1 MRTNVTRQR
10 VKTLASILAVSAFSL
25 NIWAQ
30 QRNVRL
36 EVKDMQVEQALLKLR
51 KESGY
56 KFLFNHEEVK
66 HAGKKTVSFP
76 GNPLTEVLDALL
88 AGTNLTYRIEKD
100 VVVIMPKQTQEKRKE
115 KIRIQGTVVD
125 RGGTPF
131 PGASIVDPS
140 SKRGTVTDLDGH
152 FTLDVDDRGTRTEVR
167 ISMIGMETQSVRPDG
182 RRTLHVVLEESATML
197 NDVVVTG
204 YQTISKE
211 RSAGS
216 YSIVD
221 GTDISDKA
229 GLTGNIVESMEGLTT
244 GLSIN
249 YGEGQERLTIRGI
262 TSINSTRTPLYVV
275 DGIPIEADVF
285 ESMVN
290 SNDIKSVTFLK
301 DATAASIWGAQAA
314 NGVIVVTTKQG
325 ENTGKKVRISYNGS
339 YTYRGIPDSDY
350 MDYMDTG
357 EFLQAARETFD
368 PDYYTWNVVTTTAN
382 GISGVIPIV
391 YPHEQILY
399 GQLNGTMTE
408 AEATQAWQRL
418 AALNNRQQIEDLFY
432 TPEFLTN
439 HSLSFSGGSDIYH
452 FYGSFAYDHQ
462 TTYTKDKDN
471 TYKLNIRQDFTPVSW
486 LKIDLGVNLAL
497 NDTRYSMLPS
507 QTNLESIF
515 PYQMFRDSDGNALS
529 HADLLYYEPSR
540 LTYEAQSGRSL
551 DYVPLTDNED
561 GFHKSN
567 GYDARLNLGIH
578 IDLFKGLSYD
588 GRFQYQR
595 GTNKEETFYD
605 QNSYRVRE
613 ELVSYATYDEENGA
627 PVFYLPV
634 SGGYFTQNH
643 TNTTNWT
650 VRNQL
655 MYDRTFDKIESQF
668 TALVGFEVRSD
679 KTNVSNAY
687 LRGYNP
693 QTMTYTQYDEL
704 FLSST
709 GVSNPIIPAVASPVT
724 LSARTNSF
732 SEVEKRFVSAYAN
745 AAYTYKQ
752 KYSLNASIRV
762 DQSNLFGSDPSVQ
775 FKPIWSVGGAWSMGE
790 ENFMQ
795 AATWLDRLNL
805 RFSYGLSGNSPDP
818 GLGGPYDILYPVNN
832 SSFASLGQGYVVIT
846 PANDK
851 LIWEKTRTINA
862 GIDFDLFGNRL
873 SGSIDAYFKN
883 TTDLLGDVAMH
894 PSSGWSTA
902 LANFGSMRNRGVE
915 ITLNSLNLKIRDFTW
930 RTNFTLTY
938 NKNKV
943 TELYIDDANTPSDR
957 INANFVEG
965 YAAGALFAYRW
976 AGLDEMGDPQV
987 YDENGNKVKLSSDL
1001 TNPEALRYMGSI
1013 QPLWYGGLTNQ
1024 FSYKGFTFSF
1034 MFVYNLGHKMRNDV
1048 NSFWSNRL
1056 TGNIHKDF
1064 AKRWKEPGDE
1074 AYTNIPAYISNGNQA
1089 TTRRET
1095 TFYRYADINVLNA
1108 SYVKLRDLTLSYTL
1122 PTNIARKLLCDNIRV
1137 RFQAANLF
1145 CIAANGEGID
1155 PEAHNLRYGYR
1166 GDHYGPSF
1174 SIGLNI
1180 DL

>member
-66 HAGKKTVSFP
+66 DAGKKTVSFP

-100 VVVIMPKQTQEKRKE
+100 VVVIMPKPTQEKKKN
-115 KIRIQGTVVD
+115 KIHIQGTVVD
-125 RGGTPF
+125 RNGTPL
-131 PGASIVDPS
+131 PGASVVDPA

-216 YSIVD
+216 FSIVD
-221 GTDISDKA
+221 GQDISDKA

-439 HSLSFSGGSDIYH
+439 HSLSFSGGSDVYH

-471 TYKLNIRQDFTPVSW
+471 TYKLNFRQDFTPVRW
-486 LKIDLGVNLAL
+486 LKIDLGINLAL

-507 QTNLESIF
+507 QTDLESIF
-515 PYQMFRDSDGNALS
+515 PYQMFRDNDDNALS

-613 ELVSYATYDEENGA
+613 ELVSYATYDEENGT
-627 PVFYLPV
+627 PVFYLPAT
-634 SGGYFTQNH
+634 GGYYERTNI
-643 TNTTNWT
+643 NTTNYT

-655 MYDRTFDKIESQF
+655 TYDRTFDRIESQF
-668 TALVGFEVRSD
+668 TALAGFEVRSD
-679 KTNVSNAY
+679 KTNTQY
-687 LRGYNP
+687 TRLHGYNP
-693 QTMTYTQYDEL
+693 QTMTYTSYDEQSL
-704 FLSST
+704 ASG
-709 GVSNPIIPAVASPVT
+709 GVPNPIIPSTTGYAVYATPS
-724 LSARTNSF
+724 NSF
-732 SEVEKRFVSAYAN
+732 AEVERRFVSAYAN

-775 FKPIWSVGGAWSMGE
+775 FKPIWAIGGAWSMGAE
-790 ENFMQ
+790 EFMKSIS
-795 AATWLDRLNL
+795 WLDRLNL

-818 GLGGPYDILYPVNN
+818 GLGGPYDILYPRNDATF
-832 SSFASLGQGYVVIT
+832 SDLGQGYVIIT
-846 PANDK
+846 PANDR
-851 LIWEKTRTINA
+851 LTWEKTRTINA
-862 GIDFDLFGNRL
+862 GLDFSVLDNRL
-873 SGSIDAYFKN
+873 SGSIDVYFKN
-883 TTDLLGDVAMH
+883 TTNLLGNIALH
-894 PSSGWSTA
+894 PSSGWSSA
-902 LANFGSMRNRGVE
+902 LTNFGSIKNSGFE
-915 ITLNSLNLKIRDFTW
+915 LSLNSHNIKTSQFNW
-930 RTNFTLTY
+930 RTNLTLTY
-938 NKNKV
+938 NKNKITSFYV
-943 TELYIDDANTPSDR
+943 EEANSPQQR
-957 INANFVEG
+957 IYNIYVEG
-965 YAAGALFAYRW
+965 YSAGSLFAYRW

-987 YDENGNKVKLSSDL
+987 YDENGNAVKLSRDL
-1001 TNPEALRYMGSI
+1001 TNVDALRYMGTM

-1024 FSYKGFTFSF
+1024 FTYKDFSLSF
-1034 MFVYNLGHKMRNDV
+1034 MFIYNLGHKMRNDV
-1048 NSFWSNRL
+1048 NTFWSGRL
-1056 TGNIHKDF
+1056 TENINKDF
-1064 AKRWKEPGDE
+1064 TGRWREPGDE
-1074 AYTNIPAYISNGNQA
+1074 LLTDIPSYVANENES
-1089 TTRRET
+1089 TSRREMS
-1095 TFYRYADINVLNA
+1095 FYQYADINVLNA
-1108 SYVKLRDLTLSYTL
+1108 SYVKLRDVTLSYTL
-1122 PTNIARKLLCDNIRV
+1122 PQVFCHKLLCDNIRI
-1137 RFQAANLF
+1137 RLQASNLF
-1145 CIAANGEGID
+1145 YIAANNKGID
-1155 PEAHNLRYGYR
+1155 PEAYNLRSGIR
-1166 GDHYGPSF
+1166 ADHYGPSF

>member
-66 HAGKKTVSFP
+66 DAGKKTVSFP

-100 VVVIMPKQTQEKRKE
+100 VVVIMPKPTQEKKKN
-115 KIRIQGTVVD
+115 KIHIQGTVVD
-125 RGGTPF
+125 RNGTPL
-131 PGASIVDPS
+131 PGASVVDPA

-216 YSIVD
+216 FSIVD
-221 GTDISDKA
+221 GQDISDKA

-439 HSLSFSGGSDIYH
+439 HSLSFSGGSDVYH

-471 TYKLNIRQDFTPVSW
+471 TYKLNFRQDFTPVRW
-486 LKIDLGVNLAL
+486 LKIDLGINLAL

-507 QTNLESIF
+507 QTDLESIF
-515 PYQMFRDSDGNALS
+515 PYQMFRDNDDNALS

-613 ELVSYATYDEENGA
+613 ELVSYATYDEENGT
-627 PVFYLPV
+627 PVFYLPAT
-634 SGGYFTQNH
+634 GGYYERTNI
-643 TNTTNWT
+643 NTTNYT

-655 MYDRTFDKIESQF
+655 TYDRTFDRIESQF
-668 TALVGFEVRSD
+668 TALAGFEVRSD
-679 KTNVSNAY
+679 KTNTQY
-687 LRGYNP
+687 TRLHGYNP
-693 QTMTYTQYDEL
+693 QTMTYTSYDEQSL
-704 FLSST
+704 ASG
-709 GVSNPIIPAVASPVT
+709 GVPNPIIPSTTGYAVYATPS
-724 LSARTNSF
+724 NSF
-732 SEVEKRFVSAYAN
+732 AEVERRFVSAYAN

-775 FKPIWSVGGAWSMGE
+775 FKPIWAIGGAWSMGAE
-790 ENFMQ
+790 EFMKSIS
-795 AATWLDRLNL
+795 WLDRLNL

-818 GLGGPYDILYPVNN
+818 GLGGPYDILYPRNDATF
-832 SSFASLGQGYVVIT
+832 SDLGQGYVIIT
-846 PANDK
+846 PANDR
-851 LIWEKTRTINA
+851 LTWEKTRTINA
-862 GIDFDLFGNRL
+862 GLDFSVLDNRL
-873 SGSIDAYFKN
+873 SGSIDVYFKN
-883 TTDLLGDVAMH
+883 TTNLLGNIALH
-894 PSSGWSTA
+894 PSSGWSSA
-902 LANFGSMRNRGVE
+902 LANFGSIKNSGFE
-915 ITLNSLNLKIRDFTW
+915 LSLNSHNIKTSQFNW
-930 RTNFTLTY
+930 RTNLTLTY
-938 NKNKV
+938 NKNKITSFYV
-943 TELYIDDANTPSDR
+943 EEANSPQQR
-957 INANFVEG
+957 IYNIYVEG
-965 YAAGALFAYRW
+965 YSAGSLFAYRW

-987 YDENGNKVKLSSDL
+987 YDENGNAVKLSRDL
-1001 TNPEALRYMGSI
+1001 TNVDALRYMGTM

-1024 FSYKGFTFSF
+1024 FTYKDFSLSF
-1034 MFVYNLGHKMRNDV
+1034 MFIYNLGHKMRNDV
-1048 NSFWSNRL
+1048 NTFWSGRL
-1056 TGNIHKDF
+1056 TENINKDF
-1064 AKRWKEPGDE
+1064 TGRWREPGDE
-1074 AYTNIPAYISNGNQA
+1074 LLTDIPSYVANENES
-1089 TTRRET
+1089 TSRREMS
-1095 TFYRYADINVLNA
+1095 FYQYADINVLNA
-1108 SYVKLRDLTLSYTL
+1108 SYVKLRDVTLSYTL
-1122 PTNIARKLLCDNIRV
+1122 PQVFCHKLLCDNIRI
-1137 RFQAANLF
+1137 RLQASNLF
-1145 CIAANGEGID
+1145 YIAANNKGID
-1155 PEAHNLRYGYR
+1155 PEAYNLRSGIR
-1166 GDHYGPSF
+1166 ADHYGPSF